1 LPEVILPERETRPP
15 AFWAAASA
23 WATKGLACCARV
35 ERIRPGRMRNSL
47 SSDMGR
53 PRTVQIIKEN
63 QEEERAAH
71 GARQRRTV
79 RDAPET

>member
-1 LPEVILPERETRPP
+1 
-15 AFWAAASA
+15 
-23 WATKGLACCARV
+23 
-35 ERIRPGRMRNSL
+35 M